1 MVSLCGMHRNRI
13 GSACVHPPQL
23 TCIIIASWINSP
35 LVLLHKWP
43 RRRQK
48 HACTDAPNQHAFL
61 FFSHIFLVKISR
73 SYARLR
79 RRRAPVPHRASRG
92 SNLSPPR
99 VARQAGGRRR
109 RDFRPPACLRAG
121 AGPRATNGPVPA
133 RHGTTSPWAVL
144 GPEGRHMG
152 WHGTARYGTVPNG
165 PCFWWARTALGRA
178 AHSAYYTWD
187 LLVLYGIPVVI
198 KKKVYPRSLSCHQ
211 IIQNHL
217 STKKIRHIGPF
228 NLQNWF
234 FGWGMILYFGDKRGL
249 ICPFCY
255 SSSSIPYMSTIQP
268 MHCFYF
274 LSFFI

>member
-1 MVSLCGMHRNRI
+1 MHPFSFR
-13 GSACVHPPQL
+13 
-23 TCIIIASWINSP
+23 
-35 LVLLHKWP
+35 
-43 RRRQK
+43 
-48 HACTDAPNQHAFL
+48 
-61 FFSHIFLVKISR
+61 FFFLVKTTLGTSKTIKPP
-73 SYARLR
+73 
-79 RRRAPVPHRASRG
+79 APTHACVAAGPRRASRG

-99 VARQAGGRRR
+99 VARQAGGKRR
-109 RDFRPPACLRAG
+109 RDFCARRDRARGGVALARFPSRPLACLRAG

-144 GPEGRHMG
+144 GPEGRHVG

-217 STKKIRHIGPF
+217 STKKIRHIGLF

-234 FGWGMILYFGDKRGL
+234 FG
-249 ICPFCY
+249 
-255 SSSSIPYMSTIQP
+255 
-268 MHCFYF
+268 
-274 LSFFI
+274 